1 MITKSQLSRRTLLA
15 GGVGTLALLALTPQM
30 STASAPGPYSLAAWL
45 PLLGTEI
52 TADGGA
58 VLRVRTV
65 EDLRTPDRPDAF
77 DSKADRFRLVFTLV
91 SGELIPESITVHHPQ
106 AGKVSLLTN
115 QFEDTAVASIDRRGA
130 SLLPSQN

>member
-1 MITKSQLSRRTLLA
+1 MITKSQLSRRTLLS

-58 VLRVRTV
+58 VLRVWDV
-65 EDLRTPDRPDAF
+65 ADLRTPTMAGDF
-77 DSKADRFRLVFTLV
+77 DPNADRFRLAFTLV
-91 SGELIPESITVHHPQ
+91 SGELKDDSIIVQHPQ
-106 AGKVSLLTN
+106 AGGVSLLTN
-115 QFEDTAVASIDRRGA
+115 RFEAKAVAYIDRRGA
-130 SLLPSQN
+130 SGLPVQN

>member
-77 DSKADRFRLVFTLV
+77 DSKTDRFRLVFTLV